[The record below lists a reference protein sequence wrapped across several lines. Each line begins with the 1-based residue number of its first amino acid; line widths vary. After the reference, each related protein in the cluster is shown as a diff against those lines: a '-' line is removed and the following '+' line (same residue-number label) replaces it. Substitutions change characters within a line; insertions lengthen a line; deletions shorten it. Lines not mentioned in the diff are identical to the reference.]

1 MTNVSHS
8 LCIKYFLIGLVL
20 GIVMLATAS
29 RALAQQPTGPQV
41 RPKSDQAE
49 SEPYTN
55 RQPVFE
61 SLLRN
66 PYESRLLAAALGLT
80 EDQQTRIRQVYRQHG
95 LTMASAFKDMRA
107 RRIALDEALF
117 SDEFNE
123 AAVNQ
128 RAKDLAE
135 AQTQLLMIQTKVQS
149 QLRQILTNDQLHKFM
164 ELRQDEGPRRFD
176 KQLQKQM
183 RKL

>member
-8 LCIKYFLIGLVL
+8 LCIKYFLIGAVF
-20 GIVMLATAS
+20 GMLMVTGMS
-29 RALAQQPTGPQV
+29 DVLAQQPPASQV
-41 RPKSDQAE
+41 RPKADQAE
-49 SEPYTN
+49 TEPYTN

-107 RRIALDEALF
+107 RRFALDEALF

-123 AAVNQ
+123 ATVNQ

-149 QLRQILTNDQLHKFM
+149 QLRQILTTDQLHKFM
-164 ELRQDEGPRRFD
+164 ELRHDEGPRRFD

>member
-1 MTNVSHS
+1 MTNVSYS
-8 LCIKYFLIGLVL
+8 LNLNYLLVGSVL
-20 GIVMLATAS
+20 GIVMVVATS
-29 RALAQQPTGPQV
+29 SALAQQPPASQV
-41 RPKSDQAE
+41 RPKADQAE
-49 SEPYTN
+49 SEPYN
-55 RQPVFE
+55 SRQPVFE

-80 EDQQTRIRQVYRQHG
+80 EDQQIRIRQVYRQHG
-95 LTMASAFKDMRA
+95 LAMASAFKDMRA
-107 RRIALDEALF
+107 RRFALDDALF

-149 QLRQILTNDQLHKFM
+149 QLRQILTTDQLHKFM
-164 ELRQDEGPRRFD
+164 ELRHDEGPRRFD